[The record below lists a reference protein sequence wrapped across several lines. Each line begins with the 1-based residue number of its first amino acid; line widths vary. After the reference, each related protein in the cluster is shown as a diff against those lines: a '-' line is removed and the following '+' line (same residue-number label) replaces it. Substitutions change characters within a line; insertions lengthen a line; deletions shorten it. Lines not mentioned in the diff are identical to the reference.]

1 MGICDSS
8 NNEDKNINQN
18 INPNNNIKPKKI
30 LAIENDATGIFARYN
45 IDTDNIDLYR
55 KNHNGYILPVSLARR
70 EQIEKYYNIKQ
81 KLLGEGAYGQVCIG
95 EKDGVNYAIKRMKKN
110 KLNDLKAL
118 LLEAEI
124 SLSIKHENIIT
135 YYEIFEDLEYISY
148 VMDLGE
154 GGDLFDFIVGCPL
167 GHLPA
172 DIVIDLL
179 LQIFDVVDYLHSV
192 KRIIHRDL
200 KPENFMI
207 KINNYNKPL
216 IKLIDFG
223 LATYIP
229 VNGQK
234 IREFYGTREY
244 AAPEIHES
252 SGYLEK
258 VDEWAIGV
266 IMYNMLTG
274 FEPFR
279 GETPSEIKDSV
290 LFSQIRFEEI
300 EDVELRDINKKLLN
314 RYVANRMNSKEAL
327 VELKKIKMER
337 DNYRKGQKRINKRT
351 PSIVLKKEFQETED
365 YMGYWDT
372 VTTKIKTGYF
382 FLTQ

>member
-382 FLTQ
+382 F

>member
-1 MGICDSS
+1 MGVCDSS
-8 NNEDKNINQN
+8 ADTPKNINSN
-18 INPNNNIKPKKI
+18 INLKPKPVIKN
-30 LAIENDATGIFARYN
+30 AIENDQTGIFAKYN
-45 IDTDNIDLYR
+45 IDTDNIEIYKK
-55 KNHNGYILPVSLARR
+55 KNNGYLLPNSLAKR
-70 EQIEKYYNIKQ
+70 EEVDKYYNLKQ
-81 KLLGEGAYGQVCIG
+81 KLLGEGAFGQVCVG
-95 EKDGVNYAIKRMKKN
+95 EKNGVNYAIKRMKKS
-110 KLNDLKAL
+110 KLNDLKTL

-124 SLSIKHENIIT
+124 SLSMQHENIIT
-135 YYEIFEDLEYISY
+135 YYEIFEDLEYITY

-179 LQIFDVVDYLHSV
+179 IQIFNVVDYLHSV
-192 KRIIHRDL
+192 KRVIHRDL

-207 KINNYNKPL
+207 KININNKPQ

-229 VNGQK
+229 LNGQK
-234 IREFYGTREY
+234 IKEFYGTREY
-244 AAPEIHES
+244 AAPEIYES

-290 LFSQIRFEEI
+290 LYSQIRFEEI
-300 EDVELRDINKKLLN
+300 EDVELRDIDKKLLN

-327 VELKKIKMER
+327 IELKKIKQER
-337 DNYRKGQKRINKRT
+337 DNYKKGQKRINKRT
-351 PSIVLKKEFQETED
+351 PSIILKKELKETED
-365 YMGYWDT
+365 YMGYWESMT
-372 VTTKIKTGYF
+372 ANINSAYN
-382 FLTQ
+382 LL

>member
-1 MGICDSS
+1 MGVCDSS
-8 NNEDKNINQN
+8 TDTNKINDS
-18 INPNNNIKPKKI
+18 NNNISKI
-30 LAIENDATGIFARYN
+30 SRKAFAIENDTTGIFERYN
-45 IDTDNIDLYR
+45 IDDDNIDLLKK
-55 KNHNGYILPVSLARR
+55 KNNGYILPTKLAKR
-70 EQIEKYYNIKQ
+70 EKIEKYYNIKEN
-81 KLLGEGAYGQVCIG
+81 LLGEGAYGQVCIG
-95 EKDGVNYAIKRMKKN
+95 EKDGMNYAIKRMKKS
-110 KLNDLKAL
+110 KLTDLKTL

-179 LQIFDVVDYLHSV
+179 IQIFDVVDYLHSV
-192 KRIIHRDL
+192 KRIVHRDL
-200 KPENFMI
+200 KPENFLI
-207 KINNYNKPL
+207 KINIYNKPQ

-229 VNGQK
+229 NNSQK
-234 IREFYGTREY
+234 IKEFYGTREY
-244 AAPEIHES
+244 AAPEIYES

-274 FEPFR
+274 FEPFK

-290 LFSQIRFEEI
+290 LYHQIRFEVI
-300 EDVELRDINKKLLN
+300 EDIELREINKKLLN
-314 RYVANRMNSKEAL
+314 RYVARRISSKEAL
-327 VELKKIKMER
+327 IELKQMKMER
-337 DNYRKGQKRINKRT
+337 DNYKKGIKRITKRT
-351 PSIVLKKEFQETED
+351 PSIVLKKEFKEEQD
-365 YMGYWDT
+365 YMGYWDK
-372 VTTKIKTGYF
+372 VTSRTKG
-382 FLTQ
+382 

>member
-8 NNEDKNINQN
+8 NNADKNINQN
-18 INPNNNIKPKKI
+18 INQNNNIKPKKI

-45 IDTDNIDLYR
+45 IDTENIDLYR

-372 VTTKIKTGYF
+372 ITTKIKTGYEF
-382 FLTQ
+382 F

>member
-1 MGICDSS
+1 MGLCESNS
-8 NNEDKNINQN
+8 NNKEN
-18 INPNNNIKPKKI
+18 INPKNNLLQKKNLVIK
-30 LAIENDATGIFARYN
+30 NDTTGIFARYN
-45 IDTDNIDLYR
+45 IQDDNIELLKK
-55 KNHNGYILPVSLARR
+55 KNNGYILPIALAKR
-70 EQIEKYYNIKQ
+70 EKIENYYNIKQ
-81 KLLGEGAYGQVCIG
+81 KILGEGAYGQVCIG
-95 EKDGVNYAIKRMKKN
+95 EKNGTNYAIKRMKKD
-110 KLNDLKAL
+110 KLKDLKLL

-124 SLSIKHENIIT
+124 SLSIKHEGIIT

-179 LQIFDVVDYLHSV
+179 IQIFDVVDYLHSV
-192 KRIIHRDL
+192 KRIMHRDL

-207 KINNYNKPL
+207 KIDICNKPK

-229 VNGQK
+229 TNGKK

-244 AAPEIHES
+244 AAPEIYES

-274 FEPFR
+274 YEPFK
-279 GETPSEIKDSV
+279 GETPSEIKDCV
-290 LFSQIRFEEI
+290 LFTKIRFEEI
-300 EDVELRDINKKLLN
+300 QDVDLREVNKKLLN
-314 RYVANRMNSKEAL
+314 RYVANRICSKEAL
-327 VELKKIKMER
+327 IEIKRIKMER
-337 DNYRKGQKRINKRT
+337 DNYKQGIKRITKKT
-351 PSIVLKKEFQETED
+351 PSIVLQKEIKENEEYLD
-365 YMGYWDT
+365 YWGTISSRIRGGY
-372 VTTKIKTGYF
+372 GLF
-382 FLTQ
+382 

>member
-1 MGICDSS
+1 MGLCESNS
-8 NNEDKNINQN
+8 NNIENTNQKNNLVQ
-18 INPNNNIKPKKI
+18 KKN
-30 LAIENDATGIFARYN
+30 LVIENDTTGIFARYN
-45 IDTDNIDLYR
+45 IEVNNIELLKK
-55 KNHNGYILPVSLARR
+55 KNNGYILPTALAKR
-70 EQIEKYYNIKQ
+70 EKIENYYNIKQ
-81 KLLGEGAYGQVCIG
+81 KILGEGAYGQVCIG
-95 EKDGVNYAIKRMKKN
+95 EKNGINYAIKRIKKD
-110 KLNDLKAL
+110 KLKDLKLL

-124 SLSIKHENIIT
+124 SLSIKHDGIIT
-135 YYEIFEDLEYISY
+135 YYEIFEDLEYINY

-179 LQIFDVVDYLHSV
+179 IQIFDVVDYLHSV

-207 KINNYNKPL
+207 KIDKYNKPK

-229 VNGQK
+229 TNGKK
-234 IREFYGTREY
+234 IREMYGTREY
-244 AAPEIHES
+244 LAPEIYES

-274 FEPFR
+274 YEPFK
-279 GETPSEIKDSV
+279 GKTPSEIKDSI
-290 LFSQIRFEEI
+290 LFSKIRFEEI
-300 EDVELRDINKKLLN
+300 EDIDLREMNKKLLN
-314 RYVANRMNSKEAL
+314 RYVANRICSKDAL
-327 VELKKIKMER
+327 IEIKRIKLER
-337 DNYRKGQKRINKRT
+337 DNYKQGMKRIIKKT
-351 PSIVLKKEFQETED
+351 PSIVLQKEIQEGEEYMD
-365 YMGYWDT
+365 YWGSISSRIRGGY
-372 VTTKIKTGYF
+372 GLF
-382 FLTQ
+382 

>member
-8 NNEDKNINQN
+8 NNEDKNFNQN
-18 INPNNNIKPKKI
+18 INPINNIKPKKI

-55 KNHNGYILPVSLARR
+55 KNHNGYILPISLARR

-337 DNYRKGQKRINKRT
+337 DNYRRGQKRINKRT

-372 VTTKIKTGYF
+372 ITTKIKTSYEF
-382 FLTQ
+382 F

>member
-8 NNEDKNINQN
+8 NNADKNINQN

-337 DNYRKGQKRINKRT
+337 DNYRRGQKRINKRT

-372 VTTKIKTGYF
+372 ITTKIKTSYEF
-382 FLTQ
+382 F